1 MSLRAGSSS
10 ARRYVSRRLAIEAWK
25 GKRADRQM
33 ATRFPGVLLRLPSQL
48 VEGYMT
54 LGLLGLA
61 THERF
66 SLKTTCEFFVSG
78 QMSIIA

>member
-1 MSLRAGSSS
+1 MNTLMSWRVGSSS
-10 ARRYVSRRLAIEAWK
+10 ARRYVDLPPAIMVM
-25 GKRADRQM
+25 ADEQM

-48 VEGYMT
+48 VEGFMT

-66 SLKTTCEFFVSG
+66 SLKTTCEFFVSRP
-78 QMSIIA
+78 